1 MVFEGGK
8 PVQHGQNHHAPGEPE
23 VNNPRRVGLSAG
35 IAKGCRNLE
44 QAKNVNRLTVSR
56 RNKIAANQDGKQQR
70 IKGNMRGDCADAGK
84 FAVSLCAAGGGE
96 MCRQITRKTSPSISR
111 TPMLLCNSGA
121 W

>member
-70 IKGNMRGDCADAGK
+70 IKGNMRGDCTDAGK
-84 FAVSLCAAGGGE
+84 FAMSLLRGGRGV
-96 MCRQITRKTSPSISR
+96 
-111 TPMLLCNSGA
+111 
-121 W
+121 